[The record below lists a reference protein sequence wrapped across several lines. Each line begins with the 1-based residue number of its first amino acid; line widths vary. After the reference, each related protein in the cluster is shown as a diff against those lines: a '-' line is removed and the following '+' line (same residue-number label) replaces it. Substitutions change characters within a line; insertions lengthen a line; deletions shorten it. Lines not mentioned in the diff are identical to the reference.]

1 MATTY
6 TTLLKL
12 AKPTQG
18 ELDGSWGTVVN
29 DNITSMVEEAIAGR
43 SVINTW
49 TTNSHTLTT
58 ANGTTAESRAAML
71 SLTDSGDQLGTNA
84 ATVVCPA
91 LSKIYIVKN
100 AVGQAATLKTAS
112 GTGIAIPN
120 GKTMVLFCD
129 GTNVEE
135 AINNFTGALTTAA
148 ITASGA
154 VSVDDATD
162 TTSGTTG
169 SIHTDGGL
177 GVAKNLFVATNAT
190 VSGTT
195 LMTGVAT
202 HGDDVVSDTDSTDD
216 LGTTGVRWANLFVDA
231 ITATDQITATGFT
244 GTLDGILGSGTP
256 AAATVTQLTSGGVI
270 VSDTDSTDDLG
281 TTGVRWRALY
291 VDAITATDQI
301 TATGFT
307 GTLDGIL
314 GSGTP
319 AAATVTT
326 IDASG
331 VATATTFEPDGDTSA
346 SDNAAIGYTA
356 AEGLILTGQ
365 GSTSDITLK
374 NDADAIVFTVP
385 TGTDDI
391 LFPDNAKAMFGASSD
406 LQIYHN
412 GSYSLISDSG
422 TGNLILACQDFSLSN
437 PAVGEYMITA
447 AVNGAV
453 TLYYD
458 NNAKLATSSTGVA
471 ITGEAT
477 ATGFTGTLDGVLGG
491 GTPAAATVTTIDAS
505 GVATATTFEPD
516 GDTSAGD
523 NAAMGYTS
531 VLGAILTGQGSTN
544 DVTLVNDAD
553 AAVLSIPTGTTNVAI
568 TGDITANNFAGRNL
582 IINGDMAIAQRGTS
596 IVTPTNTVYL
606 LDRYKYFISGTTA
619 AVTVT
624 QDSDMPAGHV
634 GFSMKF
640 DCTTADASVAAGDV
654 AGFHYY
660 VEGFDSAHLAA
671 GTAAAKTI
679 TISFWVKSPKTG
691 GHGVI
696 VKNGANN
703 RAYPASYTVSVA
715 DTWEYKTMTVAMDTS
730 GTWIGATNGIGLG
743 LYFPL
748 IAGSNF
754 TDPADAWVAAECYGI
769 NSGVNILDN
778 AANNFYLT
786 ELQVEV
792 GTAATEFERIPYEV
806 LLAKCQRYLPM
817 FEFDTTD
824 NMTGFVGQNVST
836 TVALIG
842 VPFPVKTRVKPT
854 GVTVSGAAHFSLT
867 QAGSGRV
874 ASTAVAVQ
882 TVSGRLAGALN
893 ITVGSGLIAGEATTL
908 WSNSAGA
915 KFYFTGCEL

>member
-1 MATTY
+1 
-6 TTLLKL
+6 
-12 AKPTQG
+12 
-18 ELDGSWGTVVN
+18 
-29 DNITSMVEEAIAGR
+29 
-43 SVINTW
+43 
-49 TTNSHTLTT
+49 
-58 ANGTTAESRAAML
+58 ML

-319 AAATVTT
+319 AAASVTT
-326 IDASG
+326 LTAS
-331 VATATTFEPDGDTSA
+331 
-346 SDNAAIGYTA
+346 
-356 AEGLILTGQ
+356 
-365 GSTSDITLK
+365 
-374 NDADAIVFTVP
+374 
-385 TGTDDI
+385 
-391 LFPDNAKAMFGASSD
+391 
-406 LQIYHN
+406 
-412 GSYSLISDSG
+412 
-422 TGNLILACQDFSLSN
+422 
-437 PAVGEYMITA
+437 
-447 AVNGAV
+447 
-453 TLYYD
+453 
-458 NNAKLATSSTGVA
+458 
-471 ITGEAT
+471 
-477 ATGFTGTLDGVLGG
+477 
-491 GTPAAATVTTIDAS
+491 
-505 GVATATTFEPD
+505 
-516 GDTSAGD
+516 
-523 NAAMGYTS
+523 
-531 VLGAILTGQGSTN
+531 
-544 DVTLVNDAD
+544 
-553 AAVLSIPTGTTNVAI
+553 
-568 TGDITANNFAGRNL
+568 GDITANNFAGRNL

>member
-319 AAATVTT
+319 AAASVTT
-326 IDASG
+326 LTAS
-331 VATATTFEPDGDTSA
+331 
-346 SDNAAIGYTA
+346 
-356 AEGLILTGQ
+356 
-365 GSTSDITLK
+365 
-374 NDADAIVFTVP
+374 
-385 TGTDDI
+385 
-391 LFPDNAKAMFGASSD
+391 
-406 LQIYHN
+406 
-412 GSYSLISDSG
+412 
-422 TGNLILACQDFSLSN
+422 
-437 PAVGEYMITA
+437 
-447 AVNGAV
+447 
-453 TLYYD
+453 
-458 NNAKLATSSTGVA
+458 
-471 ITGEAT
+471 
-477 ATGFTGTLDGVLGG
+477 
-491 GTPAAATVTTIDAS
+491 
-505 GVATATTFEPD
+505 
-516 GDTSAGD
+516 
-523 NAAMGYTS
+523 
-531 VLGAILTGQGSTN
+531 
-544 DVTLVNDAD
+544 
-553 AAVLSIPTGTTNVAI
+553 
-568 TGDITANNFAGRNL
+568 GDITANNFAGRNL

>member
-319 AAATVTT
+319 AAASVTT
-326 IDASG
+326 LTAS
-331 VATATTFEPDGDTSA
+331 
-346 SDNAAIGYTA
+346 
-356 AEGLILTGQ
+356 
-365 GSTSDITLK
+365 
-374 NDADAIVFTVP
+374 
-385 TGTDDI
+385 
-391 LFPDNAKAMFGASSD
+391 
-406 LQIYHN
+406 
-412 GSYSLISDSG
+412 
-422 TGNLILACQDFSLSN
+422 
-437 PAVGEYMITA
+437 
-447 AVNGAV
+447 
-453 TLYYD
+453 
-458 NNAKLATSSTGVA
+458 
-471 ITGEAT
+471 
-477 ATGFTGTLDGVLGG
+477 
-491 GTPAAATVTTIDAS
+491 
-505 GVATATTFEPD
+505 
-516 GDTSAGD
+516 
-523 NAAMGYTS
+523 
-531 VLGAILTGQGSTN
+531 
-544 DVTLVNDAD
+544 
-553 AAVLSIPTGTTNVAI
+553 
-568 TGDITANNFAGRNL
+568 GDITANNFAGRNL

-691 GHGVI
+691 GHG
-696 VKNGANN
+696 
-703 RAYPASYTVSVA
+703 
-715 DTWEYKTMTVAMDTS
+715 
-730 GTWIGATNGIGLG
+730 
-743 LYFPL
+743 
-748 IAGSNF
+748 
-754 TDPADAWVAAECYGI
+754 
-769 NSGVNILDN
+769 SGV
-778 AANNFYLT
+778 
-786 ELQVEV
+786 
-792 GTAATEFERIPYEV
+792 
-806 LLAKCQRYLPM
+806 
-817 FEFDTTD
+817 
-824 NMTGFVGQNVST
+824 
-836 TVALIG
+836 
-842 VPFPVKTRVKPT
+842 
-854 GVTVSGAAHFSLT
+854 
-867 QAGSGRV
+867 
-874 ASTAVAVQ
+874 
-882 TVSGRLAGALN
+882 
-893 ITVGSGLIAGEATTL
+893 L
-908 WSNSAGA
+908 WY
-915 KFYFTGCEL
+915 KQWR